1 LKASA
6 FEGFLARLYTDARLR
21 QQFLIQPEAVA
32 RGAGLDDEAV
42 QALVRVDREGLVL
55 AARSFAAKRAAHG
68 AKRRRWPTGL
78 ALILAAAFLLGAT
91 AVIAQGYPARPV
103 RMLVGFPPGGGTDI
117 MARVLAPRLSEY
129 LGQQF
134 VVENRPG
141 ATTNIAS
148 DMVAKSAPDGHTL
161 LFTTSALA
169 INMSLYK
176 NLTFDALRDFAPIS
190 VFAESPNLLVA
201 HASAGANVKEL
212 LAQARAKPG
221 AMNYSSAGAGTS
233 QHLAGE
239 LFKARTGVN
248 IAHIPYKGTAAS
260 LTAVIAGE
268 VHFSFANVPAILGH
282 VRSGRIRALAVLSPK
297 RSDLMPDVPT
307 MQEAGVNDVIVP
319 VWYALLAPAATPREI
334 VKALNDATV
343 RAARAPDLKQ
353 KMIDQGA
360 DPVGNTPEEFAKL
373 LREEVARWAEVVR
386 VSGAKAE

>member
-1 LKASA
+1 MKTL
-6 FEGFLARLYTDARLR
+6 
-21 QQFLIQPEAVA
+21 
-32 RGAGLDDEAV
+32 
-42 QALVRVDREGLVL
+42 
-55 AARSFAAKRAAHG
+55 
-68 AKRRRWPTGL
+68 
-78 ALILAAAFLLGAT
+78 AAFLLLLLSSLAM
-91 AVIAQGYPARPV
+91 AQSYPSRPV
-103 RMLVGFPPGGGTDI
+103 RLVVGFPPGGGTDI
-117 MARVLAPRLSEY
+117 NARLLAPKLSEY

-148 DMVAKSAPDGHTL
+148 DLVAKSAPDGHTL

-201 HASAGANVKEL
+201 HQSAGASVKEL
-212 LAQARAKPG
+212 LTQAKGKPG
-221 AMNYSSAGAGTS
+221 AMNYSSAGSGTT

-239 LFKARTGVN
+239 LFKARTGTYIV
-248 IAHIPYKGTAAS
+248 HIPYKGTAAS

-282 VRSGRIRALAVLSPK
+282 VRSGRLRALAVLAPK

-307 MQEAGVNDVIVP
+307 MKEAGVDGVEVP

-334 VKALNDATV
+334 VKTLGDATV
-343 RAARAPDLKQ
+343 RAARSPDSRQ
-353 KMIDQGA
+353 KLVDQGA
-360 DPVGNTPEEFAKL
+360 EPVGSTPEEFTKL
-373 LREEVARWAEVVR
+373 LREEVARWAEVVKL
-386 VSGAKAE
+386 SGAKAE

>member
-1 LKASA
+1 MLKTS
-6 FEGFLARLYTDARLR
+6 LSIL
-21 QQFLIQPEAVA
+21 
-32 RGAGLDDEAV
+32 
-42 QALVRVDREGLVL
+42 
-55 AARSFAAKRAAHG
+55 
-68 AKRRRWPTGL
+68 L
-78 ALILAAAFLLGAT
+78 ALCSA
-91 AVIAQGYPARPV
+91 IAHAQSYPARPV
-103 RMLVGFPPGGGTDI
+103 RVLVGFPPGGGTDI

-148 DMVAKSAPDGHTL
+148 DLVAKSAPDGYTL

-176 NLTFDALRDFAPIS
+176 NLPFDAIRDFAPVS

-201 HASAGANVKEL
+201 HSSAGANVKEL
-212 LAQARAKPG
+212 LAQAKAKPG
-221 AMNYSSAGAGTS
+221 SMNYSSAGSGTS

-239 LFKARTGVN
+239 LFKARTGAN

-282 VRSGRIRALAVLSPK
+282 VRAGRIRALAVLAPK
-297 RSDLMPDVPT
+297 RSDLMPEVPT
-307 MQEAGVNDVIVP
+307 MEEAGVKDVIVP

-353 KMIDQGA
+353 KLVDQGA
-360 DPVGNTPEEFAKL
+360 DPVGNSSEEFAKL
-373 LREEVARWAEVVR
+373 LKEEVARWAEVVKI
-386 VSGAKAE
+386 SGAKAD

>member
-1 LKASA
+1 MR
-6 FEGFLARLYTDARLR
+6 FL
-21 QQFLIQPEAVA
+21 LISLPA
-32 RGAGLDDEAV
+32 LL
-42 QALVRVDREGLVL
+42 ALVAIGAEAQTYPTRAVRV
-55 AARSFAAKRAAHG
+55 
-68 AKRRRWPTGL
+68 
-78 ALILAAAFLLGAT
+78 
-91 AVIAQGYPARPV
+91 
-103 RMLVGFPPGGGTDI
+103 LVGFPPGGGTDI
-117 MARVLAPRLSEY
+117 MARVLAPQLSQQ
-129 LGQQF
+129 LGQPF

-148 DMVAKSAPDGHTL
+148 DMVAKSAPDGYTL

-201 HASAGANVKEL
+201 HASAGASVKEL
-212 LAQARAKPG
+212 LAQAKAKPG
-221 AMNYSSAGAGTS
+221 SMNYSSAGAGTS

-239 LFKARTGVN
+239 LFKARTGAS

-282 VRSGRIRALAVLSPK
+282 VRSGRIRALAVLAPK
-297 RSDLMPDVPT
+297 RSALMPDVPT
-307 MQEAGVNDVIVP
+307 MEEAGVKDVIVP

-343 RAARAPDLKQ
+343 RAARDPGLKQ
-353 KMIDQGA
+353 KMVEQGA
-360 DPVGNTPEEFAKL
+360 DPVGNSPEEFGKL
-373 LREEVARWAEVVR
+373 LREEVARWAEIVKL
-386 VSGAKAE
+386 SGAKAE

>member
-1 LKASA
+1 MR
-6 FEGFLARLYTDARLR
+6 FLVVL
-21 QQFLIQPEAVA
+21 
-32 RGAGLDDEAV
+32 
-42 QALVRVDREGLVL
+42 GLV
-55 AARSFAAKRAAHG
+55 F
-68 AKRRRWPTGL
+68 WMGL
-78 ALILAAAFLLGAT
+78 
-91 AVIAQGYPARPV
+91 VHAQSYPSRPV

-117 MARVLAPRLSEY
+117 LARVLAPRLSEV

-148 DMVAKSAPDGHTL
+148 DLVAKSAPDGHTL

-176 NLTFDALRDFAPIS
+176 NLSFDALKDFAPIS

-212 LAQARAKPG
+212 LAQAKAKPG
-221 AMNYSSAGAGTS
+221 AMNYSSAGSGTS

-239 LFKARTGVN
+239 LFKARTGAS
-248 IAHIPYKGTAAS
+248 ITHIPYKGTAAS

-268 VHFSFANVPAILGH
+268 VQFSFANVPAILGH
-282 VRSGRIRALAVLSPK
+282 VRGGRIRALAVLAPK

-307 MQEAGVNDVIVP
+307 MEEAGVHGVEVP
-319 VWYALLAPAATPREI
+319 VWYALLGPAALPREI

-343 RAARAPDLKQ
+343 RAARAPDLRQ
-353 KMIDQGA
+353 KLIEQGA
-360 DPVGNTPEEFAKL
+360 EPVGNSPEEFGKL
-373 LREEVARWAEVVR
+373 LREEIAKWAEIVR

>member
-1 LKASA
+1 MR
-6 FEGFLARLYTDARLR
+6 FL
-21 QQFLIQPEAVA
+21 LISLPA
-32 RGAGLDDEAV
+32 LL
-42 QALVRVDREGLVL
+42 ALVAIGAEAQTYPTRAVRV
-55 AARSFAAKRAAHG
+55 
-68 AKRRRWPTGL
+68 
-78 ALILAAAFLLGAT
+78 
-91 AVIAQGYPARPV
+91 
-103 RMLVGFPPGGGTDI
+103 LVGFPPGGGTDI
-117 MARVLAPRLSEY
+117 MARVLAPQLSQQ
-129 LGQQF
+129 LGQPF

-148 DMVAKSAPDGHTL
+148 DMVAKSAPDGYTL

-201 HASAGANVKEL
+201 HASAGASVKEL
-212 LAQARAKPG
+212 LAQAKAKPG
-221 AMNYSSAGAGTS
+221 SMNYSSAGAGTS

-239 LFKARTGVN
+239 LFKARTGAS

-282 VRSGRIRALAVLSPK
+282 VRSGRIRALAVLAPR
-297 RSDLMPDVPT
+297 RSALMPDVPT
-307 MQEAGVNDVIVP
+307 MEEAGVKDVIVP

-343 RAARAPDLKQ
+343 RAARDPGLKQ
-353 KMIDQGA
+353 KMVEQGA
-360 DPVGNTPEEFAKL
+360 DPVGNSPEEFGKL
-373 LREEVARWAEVVR
+373 LREEVARWAEIVKL
-386 VSGAKAE
+386 SGAKAE